1 MAESVVSNVAARL
14 EDLVIEEAKFLRGV
28 ADQVKHLQMELV
40 WMKSFLKEAD
50 SRQAEN
56 EMVRMWV
63 AEIREIAYDAEDLR
77 QSYPHMK
84 EPNAV
89 GLDNAIK
96 ELVSVLVDEGRHF
109 RVASICG
116 MGGLGKTTL
125 AKKVYHHAQVRNHFK
140 HFVWAYISQQCQR
153 RTVWR
158 GILSSLGLIDEK
170 GGILLDMGDQDLAA
184 KLYEFLKE
192 NKCLVVLD
200 DIWTTED
207 WDAISPAFPMEE
219 ETGSKIL
226 LTSRNKD
233 VAWHADPRGCLHELQ
248 FLTDEDSYVIEEKM
262 EELGK
267 DMVKQCAGLPLAI
280 VVLGGILVTKH
291 SLNDWQ
297 IVHENVKSYLR
308 RGRSW
313 GIHEAIALSYDN
325 LPPHL
330 KPCFLY
336 LSVFPEDYKIHVG
349 KLIKLWVAEDIV
361 SLADSEENGEEMIED
376 VAEGYLSELVERY
389 MVLVG
394 ERDREL
400 LERSPLSKWLGEED
414 YGESFTIV
422 DACLESLRWVSW
434 LCELRHKTRGLTR
447 YICNNFKL
455 LRILDFGDA
464 NILFLRILL
473 LSDIGSLIHL
483 RFLSLGRCAFAA
495 MLPSFISKL
504 RFLQTLDLR
513 DCVGVYVPNVLWKME
528 RLRHLYLPQKMVSTR
543 TKLKL
548 NTLKNLQTLV
558 NFNTK
563 NCYLENIYCMKYLR
577 ELGIRTPFIVENFKE
592 DSNLNMPVIISKH
605 LRSLSIIKN
614 DDDHESIDPRHLTY
628 LLSSCHNVCEL
639 HLSAEIRK
647 LPEPQHIPSNIAHI
661 YLARAM
667 LDEDPLPTLQNLPNL
682 RILELE
688 ESAFVGK
695 VMICSAQGF
704 PLLHSLSII
713 SQTNLE
719 ELRVNEGAMPNL
731 HHLRIADCRKL
742 KMLPNEL
749 RFVTTLKEL
758 KIEGMPK
765 AFKDKLVEGGEDSY
779 KVQHV
784 PSIIFQNCEVVKKKP
799 QSLFL
804 LNDIPNSQKLFLV
817 VWRLE
822 WIGSLVH
829 LRFLSFGN
837 CLFVAMLPSFISKL
851 RCLQTLDLRN
861 CVGVYVPNVLWKLE
875 GLRHLYLPKVIVCS
889 KTKLKLDTLKNLQT
903 LVNFNTENCYLE
915 NIYCMKYLRELRII
929 TPFIVENFKEDLNLN
944 PPIITSKHLRSLS
957 IIKNDDDHESIDPRH
972 LTYLFSGSLNIC
984 ELHLSA
990 KIRKLPEP
998 QHIPSNIAHIYLGW
1012 ARLDEDPLPT
1022 LQNLPNLRILELEEN
1037 AFVGKVMICSAQGF
1051 PLLNALSIISQSNLE
1066 ELRVSEGAMPNLHHL
1081 RIVNCRM
1088 LKMLPFISTLKEL
1101 KIEKMPKAFKD
1112 KLVEGGEDSYKVQH
1126 VPSIIFQNCDD

>member
-1 MAESVVSNVAARL
+1 MEQAEASILSPLISKVRRL
-14 EDLVIEEAKFLRGV
+14 GIND
-28 ADQVKHLQMELV
+28 
-40 WMKSFLKEAD
+40 SFLIN
-50 SRQAEN
+50 R
-56 EMVRMWV
+56 
-63 AEIREIAYDAEDLR
+63 
-77 QSYPHMK
+77 
-84 EPNAV
+84 
-89 GLDNAIK
+89 IK
-96 ELVSVLVDEGRHF
+96 S
-109 RVASICG
+109 
-116 MGGLGKTTL
+116 
-125 AKKVYHHAQVRNHFK
+125 
-140 HFVWAYISQQCQR
+140 
-153 RTVWR
+153 
-158 GILSSLGLIDEK
+158 
-170 GGILLDMGDQDLAA
+170 
-184 KLYEFLKE
+184 
-192 NKCLVVLD
+192 
-200 DIWTTED
+200 
-207 WDAISPAFPMEE
+207 
-219 ETGSKIL
+219 
-226 LTSRNKD
+226 
-233 VAWHADPRGCLHELQ
+233 
-248 FLTDEDSYVIEEKM
+248 
-262 EELGK
+262 
-267 DMVKQCAGLPLAI
+267 
-280 VVLGGILVTKH
+280 
-291 SLNDWQ
+291 
-297 IVHENVKSYLR
+297 
-308 RGRSW
+308 
-313 GIHEAIALSYDN
+313 
-325 LPPHL
+325 PHL
-330 KPCFLY
+330 RSALFFDQY
-336 LSVFPEDYKIHVG
+336 FE
-349 KLIKLWVAEDIV
+349 
-361 SLADSEENGEEMIED
+361 
-376 VAEGYLSELVERY
+376 
-389 MVLVG
+389 
-394 ERDREL
+394 REL

-543 TKLKL
+543 IKLKL

-592 DSNLNMPVIISKH
+592 DSNLNTPVITSKH

-688 ESAFVGK
+688 ESAFVGM

-784 PSIIFQNCEVVKKKP
+784 PSIIFQNC
-799 QSLFL
+799 
-804 LNDIPNSQKLFLV
+804 D
-817 VWRLE
+817 
-822 WIGSLVH
+822 
-829 LRFLSFGN
+829 
-837 CLFVAMLPSFISKL
+837 
-851 RCLQTLDLRN
+851 
-861 CVGVYVPNVLWKLE
+861 Y
-875 GLRHLYLPKVIVCS
+875 
-889 KTKLKLDTLKNLQT
+889 
-903 LVNFNTENCYLE
+903 
-915 NIYCMKYLRELRII
+915 
-929 TPFIVENFKEDLNLN
+929 
-944 PPIITSKHLRSLS
+944 
-957 IIKNDDDHESIDPRH
+957 
-972 LTYLFSGSLNIC
+972 
-984 ELHLSA
+984 
-990 KIRKLPEP
+990 
-998 QHIPSNIAHIYLGW
+998 
-1012 ARLDEDPLPT
+1012 
-1022 LQNLPNLRILELEEN
+1022 
-1037 AFVGKVMICSAQGF
+1037 
-1051 PLLNALSIISQSNLE
+1051 
-1066 ELRVSEGAMPNLHHL
+1066 
-1081 RIVNCRM
+1081 
-1088 LKMLPFISTLKEL
+1088 
-1101 KIEKMPKAFKD
+1101 
-1112 KLVEGGEDSYKVQH
+1112 
-1126 VPSIIFQNCDD
+1126 

>member
-1 MAESVVSNVAARL
+1 MAEAVVSNVAARL
-14 EDLVIEEAKFLRGV
+14 GELVTQEAKFLWGV
-28 ADQVKHLQMELV
+28 EDQVKRLQTELV

-50 SRQAEN
+50 SRQAED
-56 EMVRMWV
+56 ERVRLWV
-63 AEIREIAYDAEDLR
+63 TEIRDIAYDAEDVIETFALKIASKRRGGISNVIKRSACIFKEGWMLHKVRSDIEGIISRTTDLVRRLQSYGIKELSDGASSSSSSKRQQLR

-89 GLDNAIK
+89 GLDNDIK

-153 RTVWR
+153 RTVWK

-226 LTSRNKD
+226 LTSRNQD
-233 VAWHADPRGCLHELQ
+233 VARHADPRGCLHELQ
-248 FLTDEDSYVIEEKM
+248 CLTNDEGWKLFQHICDSAGYVIEEKM

-291 SLNDWQ
+291 SLNSWQ

-308 RGRSW
+308 KGRSW
-313 GIHEAIALSYDN
+313 GIYEAIALSYDN
-325 LPPHL
+325 LPSYL
-330 KPCFLY
+330 KQCFLY
-336 LSVFPEDYKIHVG
+336 LSVFPEDYKIPVG

-361 SLADSEENGEEMIED
+361 SLAESEENREEVMED
-376 VAEGYLSELVERY
+376 VAEGYLNELVERY
-389 MVLVG
+389 MVLMG
-394 ERDREL
+394 ERDVSSKIKTCWMHDLIRDFCL
-400 LERSPLSKWLGEED
+400 LKAKQENFIYVLDHLQMEQADVSFLSPTIGKVRRLGINDSFLIYKIKNPHLRTALFFDQNIVMEILNRSPVLKWFRGRD
-414 YGESFTIV
+414 FKHS
-422 DACLESLRWVSW
+422 DAFLMLYVYYKVI
-434 LCELRHKTRGLTR
+434 HKPRGLRR

-455 LRILDFGDA
+455 LRILEFGDQD
-464 NILFLRILL
+464 ILFFGIL
-473 LSDIGSLIHL
+473 LSD
-483 RFLSLGRCAFAA
+483 
-495 MLPSFISKL
+495 
-504 RFLQTLDLR
+504 
-513 DCVGVYVPNVLWKME
+513 
-528 RLRHLYLPQKMVSTR
+528 
-543 TKLKL
+543 
-548 NTLKNLQTLV
+548 
-558 NFNTK
+558 
-563 NCYLENIYCMKYLR
+563 
-577 ELGIRTPFIVENFKE
+577 
-592 DSNLNMPVIISKH
+592 
-605 LRSLSIIKN
+605 
-614 DDDHESIDPRHLTY
+614 
-628 LLSSCHNVCEL
+628 
-639 HLSAEIRK
+639 
-647 LPEPQHIPSNIAHI
+647 
-661 YLARAM
+661 
-667 LDEDPLPTLQNLPNL
+667 
-682 RILELE
+682 
-688 ESAFVGK
+688 
-695 VMICSAQGF
+695 
-704 PLLHSLSII
+704 
-713 SQTNLE
+713 
-719 ELRVNEGAMPNL
+719 
-731 HHLRIADCRKL
+731 
-742 KMLPNEL
+742 
-749 RFVTTLKEL
+749 
-758 KIEGMPK
+758 
-765 AFKDKLVEGGEDSY
+765 
-779 KVQHV
+779 
-784 PSIIFQNCEVVKKKP
+784 
-799 QSLFL
+799 
-804 LNDIPNSQKLFLV
+804 
-817 VWRLE
+817 
-822 WIGSLVH
+822 IGSLVH